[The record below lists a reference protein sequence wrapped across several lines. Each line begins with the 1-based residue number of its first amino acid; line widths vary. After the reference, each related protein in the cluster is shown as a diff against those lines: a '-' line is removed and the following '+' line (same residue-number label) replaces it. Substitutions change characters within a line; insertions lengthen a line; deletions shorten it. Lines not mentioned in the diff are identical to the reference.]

1 VSHFY
6 IPDYYDTNIRNFY
19 DFKVVGVPDNV
30 KLVGIDNLKF
40 RSRAGEAEE
49 AWRYECVGD
58 DYKSEYSKKNNEE
71 DSKT

>member
-1 VSHFY
+1 M
-6 IPDYYDTNIRNFY
+6 
-19 DFKVVGVPDNV
+19 
-30 KLVGIDNLKF
+30 VGIDNLKF

-71 DSKT
+71 DSET